1 MKNFQ
6 FSTLITLQKKEGI
19 LQQALQDLLS
29 VDENAPLLNDGTTF
43 QLKISMVEI
52 YSEAVYDLLASKNEL
67 KIKNEIGGG
76 M

>member
-1 MKNFQ
+1 M
-6 FSTLITLQKKEGI
+6 
-19 LQQALQDLLS
+19 
-29 VDENAPLLNDGTTF
+29 DENDPPSNDSTSY

-52 YSEAVYDLLASKNEL
+52 YSETVYDLLASKNEL